1 MTGNVYKIW
10 HDSTCF
16 FGLTLLLYGNI
27 IKICQKI
34 NKQRRRLQMTNQ
46 NKVVKGTGFVFIIT
60 YLAYTSIYISR
71 LNLSIATPGLTE
83 QGIMTASQIGMLGS
97 IFSVVFSIGRLLNGT
112 LNDKILP
119 WIMLCTG
126 LAAVGASNIFSGIF
140 MSFAVMAVL
149 WGINAYAQSMLWGSV
164 LRVMSSVY
172 DPDKA
177 SKRTAIMVSS
187 VAVGNLLGILVNTW
201 IIDLTGDIKYAFIIP
216 GFLNL
221 VMCPLTF
228 FALKKVPFEPAKGK
242 RSILPISLLKD
253 KSIRTMIIPAFCH
266 GIMKDNISLW
276 MAAYFV
282 TCFSIDLKESSWF
295 LLFIPAI
302 GLLGR
307 MCYSFVYRFCG
318 KDENKVSFFGF
329 IVCGLSAAILILPIK
344 HQIISMICLGVIY
357 AAVSIIN
364 TSILSIYPL
373 SFAKSGNI
381 ATVSGL
387 MDFGVYF
394 AAGVGSAIYG
404 IIIEKMPVNGYGI
417 MFISWIVLSLVSLF
431 FLPTKKKKR
440 I

>member
-1 MTGNVYKIW
+1 MQN
-10 HDSTCF
+10 
-16 FGLTLLLYGNI
+16 
-27 IKICQKI
+27 QKHI
-34 NKQRRRLQMTNQ
+34 MR
-46 NKVVKGTGFVFIIT
+46 GTGVIFIIT

-71 LNLSIATPGLTE
+71 LNLSIAAPKLTE
-83 QGIMTASQIGMLGS
+83 LGIMDEAQIGLLGS
-97 IFSVVFSIGRLLNGT
+97 IFSVVFAIGRLLNGV
-112 LNDKILP
+112 LNDKLTP

-126 LAAVGASNIFSGIF
+126 LVAVGLSNIVSGVF

-164 LRVMSSVY
+164 LRAMSSVY

-201 IIDLTGDIKYAFIIP
+201 IISLTGRIELAFIIP
-216 GFLNL
+216 GALNL
-221 VMCPLTF
+221 VMTPLTF
-228 FALKKVPFEPAKGK
+228 IALKKIPFEPAKGK
-242 RSILPISLLKD
+242 RSILPINLLKD
-253 KSIRTMIIPAFCH
+253 KSIRTMLVPAFCH
-266 GIMKDNISLW
+266 GVMKDNISLW
-276 MAAYFV
+276 MAAFFV
-282 TCFSIDLKESSWF
+282 TVHSIDLKSSSWF

-307 MCYSFVYRFCG
+307 MSYSFVYQLCG

-329 IVCGLSAAILILPIK
+329 IVCGISAAALCLPFK
-344 HQIISMICLGVIY
+344 HPVLSMVCLGIIY
-357 AAVSIIN
+357 AAVSVIN

-373 SFAKSGNI
+373 TFAKSGNI

-404 IIIEKMPVNGYGI
+404 VVISNFGYLA
-417 MFISWIVLSLVSLF
+417 MFLSWIALSLLSLF
-431 FLPTKKKKR
+431 FLPRQK
-440 I
+440 